1 MDFMKVF
8 DQTVREIKREVNL
21 KVLKVPE
28 IEQKVLDATSDEPWG
43 PHGSAL
49 SELAQA
55 TKKFAEC
62 QMVMNVLWTRLGE
75 RGANWRHVYKA
86 LTIIEYLIA
95 NGSERA
101 VDDIL
106 DHYSKISVLS
116 SFEYVEPNGKDA
128 GINVRKKVETIV
140 GILNDKERI
149 KAVRDKAASNR
160 DK

>member
-75 RGANWRHVYKA
+75 RGANWRHVYK
-86 LTIIEYLIA
+86 
-95 NGSERA
+95 
-101 VDDIL
+101 V
-106 DHYSKISVLS
+106 
-116 SFEYVEPNGKDA
+116 
-128 GINVRKKVETIV
+128 IV
-140 GILNDKERI
+140 C
-149 KAVRDKAASNR
+149 S
-160 DK
+160 